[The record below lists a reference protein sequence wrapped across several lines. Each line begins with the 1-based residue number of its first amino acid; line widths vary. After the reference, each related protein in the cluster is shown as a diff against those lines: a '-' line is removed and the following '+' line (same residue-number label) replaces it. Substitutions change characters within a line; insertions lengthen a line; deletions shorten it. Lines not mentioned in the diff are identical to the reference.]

1 MASDYIPSTD
11 SGFNDWLL
19 NFSTKL
25 TAAPAT
31 YGLAAPDAVI
41 VADQVALWTAAYAP
55 TLVPATRTSPAVAN
69 KDAVKAATLATVRPF
84 AVSIS
89 LNASVTDGNKASIG
103 VTVRKTVPTPVPPP
117 TTKPVIGILSNVA
130 GVVQFQVRDATTP
143 TTKAKP
149 PGVIGVELWAAVG
162 VAPAIDV
169 SQARYVGTQTKT
181 PNSWTA
187 DPADRTKFV
196 TFFTRWCTR
205 SGAGGQAYTG
215 PWSDPVSTVIT

>member
-1 MASDYIPSTD
+1 MASSYIPASD

-31 YGLAAPDAVI
+31 YGLTAPDATI
-41 VADQVALWTAAYAP
+41 VSDQAALWTAAYGP
-55 TLVPATRTSPAVAN
+55 TLIPATRTSPAIAT

-84 AVSIS
+84 SVNIS
-89 LNASVTDGNKASIG
+89 LNASVTDGAKAAIR
-103 VTVRKTVPTPVPPP
+103 VTVRKVTPTPVPPP
-117 TTKPVIGILSNVA
+117 TTKPVIGILTNVA

-149 PGVIGVELWAAVG
+149 AGCIGVELWAAVG
-162 VAPAIDV
+162 VAAAIDP

-187 DPADRTKFV
+187 EPTDRTKIV
-196 TFFTRWCTR
+196 TFFTRWTTR
-205 SGAGGQAYTG
+205 SGAGGRAYTG
-215 PWSDPVSTVIT
+215 PWSDPVNTVIT